1 MDLRNMTAILIVA
14 IILSVAA
21 GCSPSSSELSDKRVA
36 RALAEAV
43 RLNHIF
49 ENVEGA
55 ADSIGGRWSEWLLQE
70 GITRPQL
77 ERALESRSGKPAK
90 WAEIVTFLET
100 RKDSLFVEEEGPQ
113 ADPELPDKQKQPAG
127 GRAVRDTLLKPDSLQ
142 E

>member
-1 MDLRNMTAILIVA
+1 MDLRNVTAILIAA
-14 IILSVAA
+14 IILSVVA

-36 RALAEAV
+36 RALAEAI

-49 ENVEGA
+49 ENVKGA

-77 ERALESRSGKPAK
+77 ERSLESRRGKPAK
-90 WAEIVTFLET
+90 WAQIMTFLET

-113 ADPELPDKQKQPAG
+113 ADPGLPDKQKQPAG
-127 GRAVRDTLLKPDSLQ
+127 RRAVRDTLLKPDSLQ